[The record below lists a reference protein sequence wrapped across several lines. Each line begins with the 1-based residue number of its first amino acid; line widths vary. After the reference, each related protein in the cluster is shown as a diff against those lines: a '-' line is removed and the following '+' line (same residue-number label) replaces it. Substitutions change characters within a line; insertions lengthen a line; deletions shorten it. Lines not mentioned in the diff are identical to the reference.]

1 MTISMSATF
10 DRKHEE
16 LLPSNCIDYPIAAL
30 ANPIEML
37 QAFDLRGV
45 GRIGRT
51 GAGAECTEPFY
62 EKCSKGL
69 SQCAELLF
77 GWRGHENCGDCPVQS
92 HS

>member
-16 LLPSNCIDYPIAAL
+16 LLSSNCIDYPIAAL

-37 QAFDLRGV
+37 QAFNLRGV
-45 GRIGRT
+45 GKT
-51 GAGAECTEPFY
+51 GAWVECKEPFY

-92 HS
+92 HSQFF

>member
-10 DRKHEE
+10 DRQHEE
-16 LLPSNCIDYPIAAL
+16 FLPSNGIDHPIAAL
-30 ANPIEML
+30 TNPIEML

-45 GRIGRT
+45 GRIG
-51 GAGAECTEPFY
+51 AGAECKESFY
-62 EKCSKGL
+62 EKRSKGL

-92 HS
+92 HSQFF